1 MCGVMESGVGRDG
14 AKDRVLVLWSTE
26 LMCDVIEVEEGERS
40 GLQGV
45 SEVMLKVSHPPR
57 PRNECV

>member
-1 MCGVMESGVGRDG
+1 MVDG